1 MLSQLAAIWLVAA
14 SATGVPIDLLPGQS
28 PSRPPVGQR
37 VRVHLTTG
45 ERRVGNVAG
54 WLPDTLRLRRL
65 VYRGSPDSLL
75 YIPRADI
82 TSYQSSRGRDELEGA
97 RRGARAGVLVGG
109 GIGLVL
115 LGLGLYSDAHC
126 EDICLGT
133 IVGGMLGVGT
143 TLAGVVVGATIGV
156 AAAPEQWS
164 EPRAMA
170 SSDGR
175 SHSRRLALGLSISR

>member
-1 MLSQLAAIWLVAA
+1 MLRQLAVIWLVAA

-54 WLPDTLRLRRL
+54 WLPDTLRLRQL

-82 TSYQSSRGRDELEGA
+82 TSYQSS
-97 RRGARAGVLVGG
+97 
-109 GIGLVL
+109 
-115 LGLGLYSDAHC
+115 
-126 EDICLGT
+126 
-133 IVGGMLGVGT
+133 
-143 TLAGVVVGATIGV
+143 
-156 AAAPEQWS
+156 
-164 EPRAMA
+164 
-170 SSDGR
+170 
-175 SHSRRLALGLSISR
+175 